1 MEFCTIFSISITS
14 ALFCICACIYCTQK
28 HDCNNCCNRRYCC
41 LLPPS
46 QVSNMPVSVNVITIE
61 PGLPKYEDQIT
72 YDEAIFKNE
81 NMFKEELP
89 PPEYIP

>member
-1 MEFCTIFSISITS
+1 
-14 ALFCICACIYCTQK
+14 
-28 HDCNNCCNRRYCC
+28 
-41 LLPPS
+41 
-46 QVSNMPVSVNVITIE
+46 MPVSVNVITIE

-72 YDEAIFKNE
+72 YDEAMFKNE